1 MDQVKVVEDSLKK
14 IFTWSI
20 LEYLD
25 PFVNTK
31 INLNMRRFCT
41 FWYHLYNSEN
51 VKNTYGGVLLLVK
64 LQAKTCNFTKSNT
77 PPWLFFTFLKIVQ
90 VVPNG
95 TTHHIFL
102 KNLDGFESE

>member
-1 MDQVKVVEDSLKK
+1 MDQVKFVEDSLKK
-14 IFTWSI
+14 NFTWSI

-31 INLNMRRFCT
+31 INLNMRGFCT

-64 LQAKTCNFTKSNT
+64 LQAKTCNCILLSCH
-77 PPWLFFTFLKIVQ
+77 VR
-90 VVPNG
+90 V
-95 TTHHIFL
+95 
-102 KNLDGFESE
+102 SE